1 MRPRPR
7 SDGVVNRWGGPWV
20 ALAAL
25 LVLAAGLRLV
35 GIQYGLPFPLLN
47 PDERNIVPRAWA
59 MTHGGGLDPHWFDY
73 PTLVMYLLAP
83 FQAWQHEPSYLTA
96 RIVLV
101 AVALGGVAAAWWLG
115 RAAYGPVAGFVAAA
129 AVAVETTYVAYSRMA
144 VTDVPLTV
152 GITVALALMV
162 SGRIELAGLAVGLAA
177 SAKYPGIVLLAPLI
191 AAAWGRWRRL
201 AIAVA
206 LAVVAFA
213 ATSPYVLIDFR
224 QSAGDA
230 WRVERWAHTG
240 WLGFENDHA
249 APIAFA
255 GRLWDGFGPALLIA
269 VAGLVVALVHRT
281 RADLVL
287 GTFVLVYFANLFL
300 LHSHFDRYVLPLVPA
315 LGALAGRLRA
325 LAPVTLL
332 MLVVPLTWSVRDAR
346 DLTKTDARVV
356 AEHWVVQHLPPGA
369 YLAADSSTPDFP
381 GYRVLALKLP
391 QARDSRTTRTGTW
404 RGSATRASATSSS
417 RERSRTACSPQRAIT
432 RARRGST
439 KASNASGASTRSAR
453 TMTLAGPGWR
463 FTGYNVLLMLR
474 LAGAGVLAA
483 LALVASGCSGNE
495 SKPAAA
501 ASTKPA
507 ELPAELEGRLAT
519 ASEPAPR
526 RPSTARRGCRARS
539 TRRSAASGTTASPSR
554 RTTATSSASSG
565 TSRRART
572 CT

>member
-1 MRPRPR
+1 
-7 SDGVVNRWGGPWV
+7 
-20 ALAAL
+20 
-25 LVLAAGLRLV
+25 VLAAALRLV
-35 GIQYGLPFPLLN
+35 GIRYGLPYPLLN

-73 PTLVMYLLAP
+73 PTLVMYMLAP

-96 RIVLV
+96 RIVLI

-152 GITVALALMV
+152 GVTIALALMV
-162 SGRIELAGLAVGLAA
+162 SGRIERA
-177 SAKYPGIVLLAPLI
+177 
-191 AAAWGRWRRL
+191 
-201 AIAVA
+201 A

-287 GTFVLVYFANLFL
+287 GTFVLVYFANLLL

-356 AEHWVVQHLPPGA
+356 AEHWVVGHLPRA
-369 YLAADSSTPDFP
+369 SYLAADPSTPDFP

-391 QARDSRTTRTGTW
+391 RPGQPYDPNRDVARLRDEGVGYVVVTGAVED
-404 RGSATRASATSSS
+404 R
-417 RERSRTACSPQRAIT
+417 
-432 RARRGST
+432 
-439 KASNASGASTRSAR
+439 
-453 TMTLAGPGWR
+453 
-463 FTGYNVLLMLR
+463 
-474 LAGAGVLAA
+474 VLAA
-483 LALVASGCSGNE
+483 ASHYPRETRFYERLRRQPRVYSIRPHDDIGG
-495 SKPAAA
+495 PW
-501 ASTKPA
+501 
-507 ELPAELEGRLAT
+507 LEIYRL
-519 ASEPAPR
+519 
-526 RPSTARRGCRARS
+526 
-539 TRRSAASGTTASPSR
+539 
-554 RTTATSSASSG
+554 
-565 TSRRART
+565 
-572 CT
+572 